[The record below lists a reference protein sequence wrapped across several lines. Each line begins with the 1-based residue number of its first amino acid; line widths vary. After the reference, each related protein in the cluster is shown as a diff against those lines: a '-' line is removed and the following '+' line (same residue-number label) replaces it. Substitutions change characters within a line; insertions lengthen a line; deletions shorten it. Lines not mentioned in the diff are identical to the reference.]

1 MTEHTCN
8 DPHLIRAKASFFSVV
23 MMYEEKN
30 LVRVKC
36 DPKSVNAVII
46 SALATFLQRW
56 RINLGMPKILAIFD
70 LNLELSM
77 SVCVTEGGRQRPTR
91 LEMRPWVSPQSQD
104 VVSLCRDSVCRLKFC
119 VWLI

>member
-1 MTEHTCN
+1 MSDCVTEGGRKASTPRPSYWRCGDATEHTCN
-8 DPHLIRAKASFFSVV
+8 DPYLIRAKTSFFSVV

-56 RINLGMPKILAIFD
+56 RKNLGMPRMLAIFD
-70 LNLELSM
+70 LKLELST
-77 SVCVTEGGRQRPTR
+77 SVCATEGGRHRPPTR
-91 LEMRPWVSPQSQD
+91 LEVR
-104 VVSLCRDSVCRLKFC
+104 
-119 VWLI
+119 

>member
-8 DPHLIRAKASFFSVV
+8 DPNLIRAKTSFFSVV

-56 RINLGMPKILAIFD
+56 RINLGMPKILAIFY

-77 SVCVTEGGRQRPTR
+77 SVCVTEGGREASTSDQT
-91 LEMRPWVSPQSQD
+91 
-104 VVSLCRDSVCRLKFC
+104 
-119 VWLI
+119 